1 MGSPF
6 LFDENKNHINIF
18 KTMYLINNW
27 DKNGNTI
34 PITHKCDE
42 ADIGKPM
49 TEAHLHEFAVGLVM
63 VYYYQQGGD
72 IKFIDYTTGI
82 ESPHIVMENKEKGK
96 YYYVTIKAGYSPN
109 IPELLTQE
117 HYTSL
122 IKLAKDAGA
131 TPVFI
136 GVVFEH
142 VAGDG
147 QTEVLCCDQ
156 FIVEYTGL
164 IQIVD

>member
-1 MGSPF
+1 
-6 LFDENKNHINIF
+6 
-18 KTMYLINNW
+18 MYLINNW
-27 DKNGNTI
+27 DESGNVN
-34 PITHKCDE
+34 PITHKCDK

-49 TEAHLHEFAVGLVM
+49 TGAHLHEFAVGLVM

-72 IKFIDYTTGI
+72 IKFMDYSTGI

-96 YYYVTIKAGYSPN
+96 YYYVTVKAGYSPN
-109 IPELLTQE
+109 VPEPLPE
-117 HYTSL
+117 AHYASL
-122 IKLAKDAGA
+122 IKLARDAGA

-142 VAGDG
+142 VADDG
-147 QTEVLCCDQ
+147 QAEVLCGDK

-164 IQIVD
+164 IPVID

>member
-1 MGSPF
+1 
-6 LFDENKNHINIF
+6 
-18 KTMYLINNW
+18 MYLINNW
-27 DKNGNTI
+27 DENGITI

-72 IKFIDYTTGI
+72 IKFMDYNTGI

-96 YYYVTIKAGYSPN
+96 YYYVTVKAGYSPN
-109 IPELLTQE
+109 IPEPLPQGQ
-117 HYTSL
+117 YSSL
-122 IKLAKDAGA
+122 FYLAFNAAA

-142 VAGDG
+142 LAEDG
-147 QTEVLCCDQ
+147 QTEVLCGDK

-164 IQIVD
+164 IPIVG

>member
-1 MGSPF
+1 
-6 LFDENKNHINIF
+6 
-18 KTMYLINNW
+18 MYLINNW
-27 DKNGNTI
+27 DESGKVT
-34 PITHKCDE
+34 PITHKYDQ

-72 IKFIDYTTGI
+72 IKFMDYNLSI

-96 YYYVTIKAGYSPN
+96 YYYVTIKAGYSPYV
-109 IPELLTQE
+109 PEPFPEE
-117 HYTSL
+117 HYSRL
-122 IKLAKDAGA
+122 IKLARDAAA

-142 VAGDG
+142 VMEDG
-147 QTEVLCCDQ
+147 RTEVLCGDK
-156 FIVEYTGL
+156 FIVEYTRL
-164 IQIVD
+164 IPINVIQH